1 MGLLLPLLGRVPCG
15 TLQRTRYYLN
25 IKTHTFA
32 DLCDFHYTW
41 ANSHEGESRSRGTQA
56 QPETTEVSHGGSLVW
71 ERPEEGA
78 ADSAPPGD

>member
-41 ANSHEGESRSRGTQA
+41 ANSHEGEQITGDTGTTRDHRSVTRRKFGLGASRG
-56 QPETTEVSHGGSLVW
+56 GS
-71 ERPEEGA
+71 
-78 ADSAPPGD
+78 S